1 MFMNNFLHSLLGMP
15 EIIIITMCIVILLG
29 VAIFL
34 LTGFIHVKKDYIAII
49 ERVDVYVKM
58 TKKRW
63 NYFAPVLYRR
73 AGYYYLGINDRE
85 INLPNGTKAKL
96 FYEIKDVLLYHY
108 SGHNI
113 KAAIDRYYFLNNN
126 RLNIDILKDALNSIG
141 INFIEIVEIKK
152 D

>member
-1 MFMNNFLHSLLGMP
+1 MFMKQFLYFLLSTP
-15 EIIIITMCIVILLG
+15 LIITITMIIVIVLG

-34 LTGFIHVKKDYIAII
+34 LTGFIHVKKGYIAII

-58 TKKRW
+58 STKRW
-63 NYFAPVLYRR
+63 NYFPPILYRR
-73 AGYYYLGINDRE
+73 AGYYFLGVNNRE

-113 KAAIDRYYFLNNN
+113 KSAIDRYYFLNNN
-126 RLNIDILKDALNSIG
+126 HLNIDTLKQALNSIG
-141 INFIEIVEIKK
+141 VNFVEIVEIDK